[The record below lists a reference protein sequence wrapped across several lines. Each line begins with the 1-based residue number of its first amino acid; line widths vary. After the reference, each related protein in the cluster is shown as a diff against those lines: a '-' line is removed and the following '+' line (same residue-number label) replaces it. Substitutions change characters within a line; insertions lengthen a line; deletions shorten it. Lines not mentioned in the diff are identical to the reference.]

1 MARFTPVSTSPVPER
16 AVLVGIEQRGSSWPV
31 DRSLDEL
38 ERLADT
44 AGAVCVARVTQR
56 LERPNPRT
64 FIGSG
69 KVAEVCGLV
78 SRLDADVVIF
88 DDDLS
93 PSQQANLEKAV
104 GEPVKIIDR
113 TALILDIF
121 GLHAQTREG
130 RLQVQLAQLQ
140 YLLPRLRGMWSH
152 LAKEQTRGGI
162 GSRFGQGESQLEV
175 DRRMVRNRIAAVRR
189 ELAVVE
195 RRRSVQSKERIASPA
210 FRVAL
215 AGYTNAGKSSLLNR
229 LTGSTVLAQDKLFA
243 TLDPTTR
250 AYRLPGG
257 RSMTIT
263 DTVGFIQKL
272 PHGLVDAF
280 KSTLSEVREADL
292 ILMVADASDDN
303 LSRQLDAVHRVLE
316 EIGAGESR
324 SLVVFNKID
333 LIDAETLLDLRRIYP
348 DAVLVSARTGEHI
361 DDLVER
367 VALEA
372 AALDKLIDVHIPYA
386 NGSLVQL
393 IRQSGYV
400 LEESFEETSTHLVAK
415 VPPRIAGYLSAYYSS

>member
-44 AGAVCVARVTQR
+44 AGAECVARVTQR

-152 LAKEQTRGGI
+152 LA
-162 GSRFGQGESQLEV
+162 SR
-175 DRRMVRNRIAAVRR
+175 
-189 ELAVVE
+189 
-195 RRRSVQSKERIASPA
+195 
-210 FRVAL
+210 
-215 AGYTNAGKSSLLNR
+215 
-229 LTGSTVLAQDKLFA
+229 
-243 TLDPTTR
+243 R
-250 AYRLPGG
+250 A
-257 RSMTIT
+257 
-263 DTVGFIQKL
+263 
-272 PHGLVDAF
+272 
-280 KSTLSEVREADL
+280 
-292 ILMVADASDDN
+292 
-303 LSRQLDAVHRVLE
+303 
-316 EIGAGESR
+316 
-324 SLVVFNKID
+324 
-333 LIDAETLLDLRRIYP
+333 
-348 DAVLVSARTGEHI
+348 
-361 DDLVER
+361 

-372 AALDKLIDVHIPYA
+372 VLDREKASSKSIDAWFATALLRFDASLPWLSVEGPCNRRSESLLPRSASLLRAIPT
-386 NGSLVQL
+386 LVNL
-393 IRQSGYV
+393 RF
-400 LEESFEETSTHLVAK
+400 LTD
-415 VPPRIAGYLSAYYSS
+415 